1 MSTLS
6 SRREL
11 ASMLGRHRV
20 EIRVLADARPVFIR
34 QYDIAL
40 RLPEGLYPVGLT
52 YGAYETTRST

>member
-1 MSTLS
+1 
-6 SRREL
+6 
-11 ASMLGRHRV
+11 MLGRHRV